1 MATTTTIT
9 TTSSPSA
16 TPLLD
21 ALERDGFVVVPSLL
35 SPSEIS
41 TLREAATK
49 ATKATR
55 AGQWPH
61 FRSVP
66 KQFPPWP
73 KTPPPASEGGIW
85 GVQHLLHPEM
95 PGREE
100 FAKLYFS
107 EKVLN
112 VVRELLGL
120 PKQEEEKEPPS
131 EDDEPL
137 VMELFNLLVAPE
149 TKDFELRWHRDDIPE
164 TLSPEE
170 ELQQL
175 HAKSPNG
182 RQSHAQYNLALCPDS
197 SLVVVP
203 GSHRRARTEIER
215 NAAPY
220 EPSLPGQL
228 VVELQPGDAVF
239 YDSNILHR
247 GVYRAKPE
255 GGEETRLTLHGSV
268 GLKGSESE
276 RDKKVRATAVLQ
288 HGVGAWIGREDAAFG
303 LGQGAENMRKNL
315 IAMGTGEGVGYS
327 LQG

>member
-164 TLSPEE
+164 TPSPEE